1 MKNLG
6 KQRKTSE
13 VSFIA
18 DYMIWKRKSKAL
30 KTKQKGQKSQFK
42 KMGKLNNKIQAQN
55 IQEIWDTMKRPNLRI
70 IGIEEGEKKNKGQR
84 YRKYFQQKSQ
94 KKIYRIIKKKMP
106 IKVQGAQHQVSWT
119 RKESL
124 LGK

>member
-18 DYMIWKRKSKAL
+18 DYMIWKRKSKAM

-70 IGIEEGEKKNKGQR
+70 IE
-84 YRKYFQQKSQ
+84 
-94 KKIYRIIKKKMP
+94 M
-106 IKVQGAQHQVSWT
+106 
-119 RKESL
+119 
-124 LGK
+124 